1 MTNIYKFTQYFNFMN
16 AIIILSGGLD
26 SSVVAYYVKYK
37 LNYKNIKCIFFNY
50 SQRTKGLEEKAARII
65 SKSIGAEL
73 IKVEIPWLGKIST
86 SLINKEQDVP
96 KTSEKDMEDI
106 KKEKEEILN
115 WWIPCRNS
123 LFINIA
129 LAHAES
135 YDLSNQGKYDVFL
148 GIKDEGKVAMKD
160 TTPEFLK
167 IMNKM
172 AEYATHKGNY
182 RIIAPLMDKDKP
194 ETVKLGYE
202 LKVPFELTYSCYKG
216 EPDGN
221 HCGYCSNCMQ
231 RKKAFHWAGIKDPT
245 KYSK

>member
-1 MTNIYKFTQYFNFMN
+1 MN

-26 SSVVAYYVKYK
+26 SSVVAYQVKKTY
-37 LNYKNIKCIFFNY
+37 NNIKCIFFDYN
-50 SQRTKGLEEKAARII
+50 QRTKELEEKAAKTI
-65 SKSIGAEL
+65 SNNIKAEF

-86 SLINKEQDVP
+86 SMINKKEEI
-96 KTSEKDMEDI
+96 KETTEKDMEDV
-106 KKEKEEILN
+106 KKEKEDILN

-129 LAHAES
+129 LAHAEY
-135 YDLSNQGKYDVFL
+135 YDLSNKGKYDVFL

-160 TTPEFLK
+160 TTPEFLE
-167 IMNKM
+167 IINKM
-172 AEYATHKGNY
+172 AEHATHNGNY
-182 RIIAPLMDKDKP
+182 KIIAPLINKDKP
-194 ETVKLGYE
+194 ETVKIGTELG
-202 LKVPFELTYSCYKG
+202 VPFELTYSCYKG
-216 EPDGN
+216 EPDGS